1 MPEPASDSSPRAAPS
16 AATRS
21 FGLAAA
27 VSVLVSNMVGTGVFT
42 SLGFQVLDLSS
53 GFALLALWAVG
64 GLLALSG
71 ALCYAELGAMHPRSG
86 GEYVYLTE
94 AWSPMLG
101 FIGGFVSMTAGF
113 AAPIAIA
120 AIAFG
125 RYAAQVTDVAPM
137 LATVVILVLVSAVH
151 FTGVRRARI
160 FQLTTTGATLCII
173 AAFIVAGLV
182 IGPRE
187 PLTFAPSAAAWTE
200 IASAPFAI
208 SLIYVVYA
216 YTGWNA
222 IGYVAGEIRE
232 PQRTIPRAVVAAVLL
247 VAAMYL
253 LLHWVFLRTVPLDAL
268 RGTVEVGALSGSRIL
283 GDIGGRVM
291 SGIIALVLVATI
303 SGFLLAGS
311 RVTQAVGEG
320 VSGLGW
326 LGARAADGVPRR
338 ALGLQL
344 ALIAVL
350 IATASFEAV
359 LAYAGIVLNLMNL
372 LAVAGLMKL
381 RRGAPELERPFRTPW
396 YPLTPL
402 VFAAL
407 SCWMIAFV
415 VWQRP
420 SVILAAIGTL
430 VVGGGLFTWLE
441 RPGRATPRTEAHTR

>member
-1 MPEPASDSSPRAAPS
+1 MSAPPTHEEPKTPARHL
-16 AATRS
+16 
-21 FGLAAA
+21 GLAAA
-27 VSVLVSNMVGTGVFT
+27 VAILVSNMVGTGVFT
-42 SLGFQVLDLSS
+42 SLGFQVVDLSS
-53 GFALLALWAVG
+53 GFALLSLWAVG

-113 AAPIAIA
+113 PAPIALA

-125 RYAAQVTDVAPM
+125 RYSAQVIDVAPM
-137 LATVVILVLVSAVH
+137 LATVAVLAFVAAVH
-151 FTGVRRARI
+151 LTGVSRARI
-160 FQLTTTGATLCII
+160 FQLTTTGITLVII
-173 AAFIVAGLV
+173 AAFIITGLL

-187 PLTFAPSAAAWTE
+187 PLSFAPSAAAWEQIT
-200 IASAPFAI
+200 SAPFAI

-232 PQRTIPRAVVAAVLL
+232 PQRTIPRAVVGAVLL
-247 VAAMYL
+247 VAALYL

-311 RVTQAVGEG
+311 RVTQAVGAG
-320 VSGLGW
+320 VGGLGGI
-326 LGARAADGVPRR
+326 GALSSDGVPRR

-344 ALIAVL
+344 ALIALL

-381 RRGAPELERPFRTPW
+381 RRSAPELVRPFRTPL

-402 VFAAL
+402 LFAAL

-420 SVILAAIGTL
+420 SVILAALGTL
-430 VVGGGLFTWLE
+430 VVGGLLFRWLE
-441 RPGRATPRTEAHTR
+441 RR

>member
-1 MPEPASDSSPRAAPS
+1 
-16 AATRS
+16 
-21 FGLAAA
+21 
-27 VSVLVSNMVGTGVFT
+27 MVGTGVFT
-42 SLGFQVLDLSS
+42 SLGFQGLDLSS
-53 GFALLALWAVG
+53 GFALLTLWAVG

-94 AWSPMLG
+94 SWSPMLG

-120 AIAFG
+120 AIGFG
-125 RYAAQVTDVAPM
+125 RYAAQVADVAPM
-137 LATVVILVLVSAVH
+137 LATVVILVLVSLVH
-151 FTGVRRARI
+151 STGVSRARI
-160 FQLTTTGATLCII
+160 FQLTTTGATVVII
-173 AAFIVAGLV
+173 AAFIVTGLL

-187 PLTFAPSAAAWTE
+187 PISFAPSVTAWSE
-200 IASAPFAI
+200 ITSAPFAI

-222 IGYVAGEIRE
+222 IGYVAGEIKD
-232 PQRTIPRAVVAAVLL
+232 PQRTIPRAVVGAVLL
-247 VAAMYL
+247 VATMYL
-253 LLHWVFLRTVPLDAL
+253 LLHLVFLRTVPLNAL

-320 VSGLGW
+320 IAGLGW
-326 LGARAADGVPRR
+326 LGARSADGVPRR
-338 ALGLQL
+338 ALALQL
-344 ALIAVL
+344 ALIALL
-350 IATASFEAV
+350 IATASFETV

-381 RRGAPELERPFRTPW
+381 RRTNADLVRPFRTPL

-402 VFAAL
+402 LFAAL

-420 SVILAAIGTL
+420 SVILAALGTL
-430 VVGGGLFTWLE
+430 AVGGLLFRWLE
-441 RPGRATPRTEAHTR
+441 RR

>member
-1 MPEPASDSSPRAAPS
+1 MSERAPAAPVPPT
-16 AATRS
+16 AAPTAARHL
-21 FGLAAA
+21 GLAAA
-27 VSVLVSNMVGTGVFT
+27 VAILVSNMVGTGVFT
-42 SLGFQVLDLSS
+42 SLGFQVVALSS
-53 GFALLALWAVG
+53 GFALLTLWAVG

-71 ALCYAELGAMHPRSG
+71 ALCYAELGAMYPRSG

-125 RYAAQVTDVAPM
+125 RYAAQVVEVAPM
-137 LATVVILVLVSAVH
+137 LATVIVLSLVSLVH
-151 FTGVRRARI
+151 FTGVSRARV
-160 FQLTTTGATLCII
+160 FQLTTTGATIVII
-173 AAFIVAGLV
+173 TAFIITGLV

-187 PLTFAPSAAAWTE
+187 PISFAPNASAWNE
-200 IASAPFAI
+200 ITSAPFAI

-232 PQRTIPRAVVAAVLL
+232 PQRTIPRAVIGAVLL
-247 VAAMYL
+247 VATMYL

-320 VSGLGW
+320 VGGLGW
-326 LGARAADGVPRR
+326 LGVRSSDGVPRR
-338 ALGLQL
+338 ALVLQL
-344 ALIAVL
+344 ALIAFL

-372 LAVAGLMKL
+372 LAVAGLMRL
-381 RRGAPELERPFRTPW
+381 RRSAPGLPRPFRTPL

-407 SCWMIAFV
+407 SCWMIVFV

-420 SVILAAIGTL
+420 TVILAALGTL
-430 VVGGGLFTWLE
+430 AVGGLLFRWLE
-441 RPGRATPRTEAHTR
+441 GR

>member
-1 MPEPASDSSPRAAPS
+1 
-16 AATRS
+16 
-21 FGLAAA
+21 
-27 VSVLVSNMVGTGVFT
+27 MVGTGVFT
-42 SLGFQVLDLSS
+42 SLGFQVQDLSS
-53 GFALLALWAVG
+53 GFALLTLWAVG

-125 RYAAQVTDVAPM
+125 RYGAQVLDVAPM
-137 LATVVILVLVSAVH
+137 MATVAVLVFVASVH
-151 FTGVRRARI
+151 LTGVSRARI
-160 FQLTTTGATLCII
+160 FQLTTTSATIVII
-173 AAFIVAGLV
+173 TAFIVTGLL

-187 PLTFAPSAAAWTE
+187 PISFAPSAVAAGE
-200 IASAPFAI
+200 ITSAPFAI

-222 IGYVAGEIRE
+222 IGYVAGEIRD
-232 PQRTIPRAVVAAVLL
+232 PQRTIPRAVVGAVLL
-247 VAAMYL
+247 VATMYL
-253 LLHWVFLRTVPLDAL
+253 LLHWVFLRTVPIDAL

-283 GDIGGRVM
+283 GAIGGRVM

-320 VSGLGW
+320 VRGLGW
-326 LGARAADGVPRR
+326 LGVRGGDGVPRR
-338 ALGLQL
+338 ALSLQL
-344 ALIAVL
+344 ALIALL

-372 LAVAGLMKL
+372 LAVAGMMKL
-381 RRGAPELERPFRTPW
+381 RRSAPDLMRPFRTPL

-402 VFAAL
+402 LFAGL

-415 VWQRP
+415 IWQRP
-420 SVILAAIGTL
+420 SVILAALGTL
-430 VVGGGLFTWLE
+430 VAGGALYRWLE
-441 RPGRATPRTEAHTR
+441 RP

>member
-1 MPEPASDSSPRAAPS
+1 
-16 AATRS
+16 
-21 FGLAAA
+21 
-27 VSVLVSNMVGTGVFT
+27 MVGTGVFT
-42 SLGFQVLDLSS
+42 SLGFQVQDLSS
-53 GFALLALWAVG
+53 GFALLTLWAVG

-113 AAPIAIA
+113 AAPISIA

-125 RYAAQVTDVAPM
+125 RYGAQVLDVAPM
-137 LATVVILVLVSAVH
+137 MATVAVLVFVASVH
-151 FTGVRRARI
+151 LTGVSRARI
-160 FQLTTTGATLCII
+160 FQLTTTSATIVII
-173 AAFIVAGLV
+173 TAFIVTGLL

-187 PLTFAPSAAAWTE
+187 PISFAPSAVAAGE
-200 IASAPFAI
+200 ITSAPFAI

-232 PQRTIPRAVVAAVLL
+232 PQRTIPRAVVGAVLL

-253 LLHWVFLRTVPLDAL
+253 LLHWVFLRTVPIDAL

-283 GDIGGRVM
+283 GAIGGRVM

-320 VSGLGW
+320 VRGLGW
-326 LGARAADGVPRR
+326 LGVRSGDGVPRR
-338 ALGLQL
+338 ALSLQL
-344 ALIAVL
+344 ALIALL

-372 LAVAGLMKL
+372 LAVAGMMKL
-381 RRGAPELERPFRTPW
+381 RRSAPDLMRPFRTPL

-402 VFAAL
+402 LFAGL

-415 VWQRP
+415 IWQRP
-420 SVILAAIGTL
+420 SVILAALGTL
-430 VVGGGLFTWLE
+430 AAGGALYCWLE
-441 RPGRATPRTEAHTR
+441 RP

>member
-1 MPEPASDSSPRAAPS
+1 MSDAPS
-16 AATRS
+16 RS

-42 SLGFQVLDLSS
+42 SLGFQVVDLSN
-53 GFALLALWAVG
+53 GFALLSLWAVG

-94 AWSPMLG
+94 AWSPTLG

-125 RYAAQVTDVAPM
+125 RYAAQVADVAPM
-137 LATVVILVLVSAVH
+137 LATVVVLGLVSVVH
-151 FTGVRRARI
+151 FTGVSRARV
-160 FQLTTTGATLCII
+160 FQLTTTGATIVII
-173 AAFIVAGLV
+173 VAFIVTGLL

-187 PLTFAPSAAAWTE
+187 PLSFAPSRASWAE
-200 IASAPFAI
+200 ITSAPFAI

-222 IGYVAGEIRE
+222 IGYVAGEIRD
-232 PQRTIPRAVVAAVLL
+232 PQRTIPRAVVGAVTL
-247 VAAMYL
+247 VAAIYF
-253 LLHWVFLRTVPLDAL
+253 LLHFVFLRTVPLDVL

-283 GDIGGRVM
+283 GEIGGRVM
-291 SGIIALVLVATI
+291 SAIIALVLVATI

-320 VSGLGW
+320 VRGLGW
-326 LGARAADGVPRR
+326 LGARAEDGVPRR
-338 ALGLQL
+338 ALSLQL
-344 ALIAVL
+344 ALIALL

-381 RRGAPELERPFRTPW
+381 RRTAPTLARPFRVPL
-396 YPLTPL
+396 YPFTPL
-402 VFAAL
+402 LFAAL

-420 SVILAAIGTL
+420 SVIFAAFGTL
-430 VVGGGLFTWLE
+430 VVGGTLFRWLE
-441 RPGRATPRTEAHTR
+441 RR

>member
-1 MPEPASDSSPRAAPS
+1 MTP
-16 AATRS
+16 TRHL
-21 FGLAAA
+21 GLAAA
-27 VSVLVSNMVGTGVFT
+27 VAILVSNMVGTGVFT
-42 SLGFQVLDLSS
+42 SLGFQVQDLSS
-53 GFALLALWAVG
+53 GFALLTLWAVG

-125 RYAAQVTDVAPM
+125 RYGAQVLDVAPM
-137 LATVVILVLVSAVH
+137 MATVAVLVFVASVH
-151 FTGVRRARI
+151 LTGVSRARI
-160 FQLTTTGATLCII
+160 FQLTTTSATIVII
-173 AAFIVAGLV
+173 TAFIVTGLL

-187 PLTFAPSAAAWTE
+187 PISFAPSAVAAGE
-200 IASAPFAI
+200 ITSAPFAI

-222 IGYVAGEIRE
+222 IGYVAGEIRD
-232 PQRTIPRAVVAAVLL
+232 PQRTIPRAVVGAVLL
-247 VAAMYL
+247 VATMYL
-253 LLHWVFLRTVPLDAL
+253 LLHWVFLRTVPIDAL

-283 GDIGGRVM
+283 GAIGGRVM

-320 VSGLGW
+320 VRGLGW
-326 LGARAADGVPRR
+326 LGVRSGDGVPRR
-338 ALGLQL
+338 ALSLQL
-344 ALIAVL
+344 ALIALL

-372 LAVAGLMKL
+372 LAVAGMMKL
-381 RRGAPELERPFRTPW
+381 RRSAPDLMRPFRTPL

-402 VFAAL
+402 LFAGL

-415 VWQRP
+415 IWQRP
-420 SVILAAIGTL
+420 SVILAALGTL
-430 VVGGGLFTWLE
+430 VAGGALYRWLE
-441 RPGRATPRTEAHTR
+441 RP

>member
-1 MPEPASDSSPRAAPS
+1 
-16 AATRS
+16 
-21 FGLAAA
+21 
-27 VSVLVSNMVGTGVFT
+27 MVGTGVFT
-42 SLGFQVLDLSS
+42 SLGFQVQDLSS
-53 GFALLALWAVG
+53 GFALLTLWAVG

-125 RYAAQVTDVAPM
+125 RYGAQVLDVAPM
-137 LATVVILVLVSAVH
+137 MATVAVLVFVASVH
-151 FTGVRRARI
+151 LTGVSRARI
-160 FQLTTTGATLCII
+160 FQLTTTSATIVII
-173 AAFIVAGLV
+173 TAFIVTGLL

-187 PLTFAPSAAAWTE
+187 PISFAPSAVAAGE
-200 IASAPFAI
+200 ITSAPFAI

-222 IGYVAGEIRE
+222 IGYVAGEIRD
-232 PQRTIPRAVVAAVLL
+232 PQRTIPRAVVGAVLL
-247 VAAMYL
+247 VATMYL
-253 LLHWVFLRTVPLDAL
+253 LLHWVFLRTVPIDAL

-283 GDIGGRVM
+283 GAIGGRVM

-320 VSGLGW
+320 VRGLGW
-326 LGARAADGVPRR
+326 LGVRSGDGVPRR
-338 ALGLQL
+338 ALSLQL
-344 ALIAVL
+344 ALIALL

-372 LAVAGLMKL
+372 LAVAGMMKL
-381 RRGAPELERPFRTPW
+381 RRSAPDLMRPFRTPL

-402 VFAAL
+402 LFAGL

-415 VWQRP
+415 IWQRP
-420 SVILAAIGTL
+420 SVILAALGTL
-430 VVGGGLFTWLE
+430 VAGGALYRWLE
-441 RPGRATPRTEAHTR
+441 RP

>member
-1 MPEPASDSSPRAAPS
+1 VTP
-16 AATRS
+16 TRHL
-21 FGLAAA
+21 GLAAA
-27 VSVLVSNMVGTGVFT
+27 VAILVSNMVGTGVFT
-42 SLGFQVLDLSS
+42 SLGFQVQDLSS
-53 GFALLALWAVG
+53 GFALLTLWAVG

-125 RYAAQVTDVAPM
+125 RYGAQVLDVAPM
-137 LATVVILVLVSAVH
+137 MATVAVLVFVASVH
-151 FTGVRRARI
+151 LTGVSRARI
-160 FQLTTTGATLCII
+160 FQLTTTSATIVII
-173 AAFIVAGLV
+173 TAFIVTGLL

-187 PLTFAPSAAAWTE
+187 PISFAPSAVAAGE
-200 IASAPFAI
+200 ITSAPFAI

-222 IGYVAGEIRE
+222 IGYVAGEIRD
-232 PQRTIPRAVVAAVLL
+232 PQRTIPRAVVGAVLL
-247 VAAMYL
+247 VATMYL
-253 LLHWVFLRTVPLDAL
+253 LLHWVFLRTVPIDAL

-283 GDIGGRVM
+283 GAIGGRVM

-320 VSGLGW
+320 VRGLGW
-326 LGARAADGVPRR
+326 LGVRSGDGVPRR
-338 ALGLQL
+338 ALSLQL
-344 ALIAVL
+344 ALIALL

-372 LAVAGLMKL
+372 LAVAGMMKL
-381 RRGAPELERPFRTPW
+381 RRSAPDLMRPFRTPL

-402 VFAAL
+402 LFAGL

-415 VWQRP
+415 IWQRP
-420 SVILAAIGTL
+420 SVILAALGTL
-430 VVGGGLFTWLE
+430 VAGGALYRWLE
-441 RPGRATPRTEAHTR
+441 RP

>member
-1 MPEPASDSSPRAAPS
+1 
-16 AATRS
+16 
-21 FGLAAA
+21 
-27 VSVLVSNMVGTGVFT
+27 MVGTGVFT
-42 SLGFQVLDLSS
+42 SLGFQVVDLSN
-53 GFALLALWAVG
+53 GFALLALWAIG

-94 AWSPMLG
+94 AWSPTLG

-125 RYAAQVTDVAPM
+125 RYAAQVANIAPM
-137 LATVVILVLVSAVH
+137 LATVIVLVLVSLVH
-151 FTGVRRARI
+151 LTGVSRARV
-160 FQLTTTGATLCII
+160 FQLTTTSTTIVII
-173 AAFIVAGLV
+173 AAFIVTGLL

-187 PLTFAPSAAAWTE
+187 PLSFAPSAASWTE
-200 IASAPFAI
+200 ITSAPFAI

-222 IGYVAGEIRE
+222 IGYVAGEIRD
-232 PQRTIPRAVVAAVLL
+232 PQRTIPRAVVGAVTL
-247 VAAMYL
+247 VAVIYL
-253 LLHWVFLRTVPLDAL
+253 LLHFVFLRTVPLDAL

-283 GDIGGRVM
+283 GDVGGRAM
-291 SGIIALVLVATI
+291 SAIIALVLVATI

-320 VSGLGW
+320 VGGLGW
-326 LGARAADGVPRR
+326 LGARGADGVPRR
-338 ALGLQL
+338 ALSLQL
-344 ALIAVL
+344 ALIALL

-359 LAYAGIVLNLMNL
+359 MAYAGIVLNLMNL

-381 RRGAPELERPFRTPW
+381 RRSAPELARPFKTPW

-402 VFAAL
+402 LFAAL
-407 SCWMIAFV
+407 SCWMIVFV
-415 VWQRP
+415 IWQRP
-420 SVILAAIGTL
+420 SVILAAVGTL
-430 VVGGGLFTWLE
+430 IVGGALFRWLE
-441 RPGRATPRTEAHTR
+441 RH

>member
-1 MPEPASDSSPRAAPS
+1 MSSAPS
-16 AATRS
+16 RS

-42 SLGFQVLDLSS
+42 SLGFQVVDLSN
-53 GFALLALWAVG
+53 GFALLSLWAVG

-94 AWSPMLG
+94 AWSPTLG

-125 RYAAQVTDVAPM
+125 RYAAQVADVAPM
-137 LATVVILVLVSAVH
+137 LATVAVLGLVSVVH
-151 FTGVRRARI
+151 FTGVSRARV
-160 FQLTTTGATLCII
+160 FQLTTTGATIVII
-173 AAFIVAGLV
+173 AAFIVTGLL

-187 PLTFAPSAAAWTE
+187 PLSFAPSSASWTE
-200 IASAPFAI
+200 ITSAPFAI

-222 IGYVAGEIRE
+222 IGYVAGEIRD
-232 PQRTIPRAVVAAVLL
+232 PQRTIPRAVVGAVTL
-247 VAAMYL
+247 VAAIYL
-253 LLHWVFLRTVPLDAL
+253 LLHFVFLRTVPLDAL

-291 SGIIALVLVATI
+291 SAIIALVLVATI

-320 VSGLGW
+320 VRGLGW
-326 LGARAADGVPRR
+326 LGARAEDGVPRR
-338 ALGLQL
+338 ALSVQL
-344 ALIAVL
+344 ALIVLL

-359 LAYAGIVLNLMNL
+359 MAYAGIVLNLMNL

-381 RRGAPELERPFRTPW
+381 RRTAATLARPFRVPL
-396 YPLTPL
+396 YPFTPL
-402 VFAAL
+402 LFAAL

-420 SVILAAIGTL
+420 SVLLAALGTL
-430 VVGGGLFTWLE
+430 VVGGALYRWLQ
-441 RPGRATPRTEAHTR
+441 R

>member
-1 MPEPASDSSPRAAPS
+1 LQSSGS
-16 AATRS
+16 GFGNSSSRS

-27 VSVLVSNMVGTGVFT
+27 VAVLVSNMVGTGVFT
-42 SLGFQVLDLSS
+42 SLGFQVVDLSN
-53 GFALLALWAVG
+53 GFALLALWAIG

-94 AWSPMLG
+94 AWSPTLG

-125 RYAAQVTDVAPM
+125 RYAAQVANIAPM
-137 LATVVILVLVSAVH
+137 LATVIVLVLVSLVH
-151 FTGVRRARI
+151 LTGVSRARV
-160 FQLTTTGATLCII
+160 FQLTTTSTTIVII
-173 AAFIVAGLV
+173 AAFIVTGLL

-187 PLTFAPSAAAWTE
+187 PLSFAPSAASWTE
-200 IASAPFAI
+200 ITSAPFAI

-222 IGYVAGEIRE
+222 IGYVAGEIRD
-232 PQRTIPRAVVAAVLL
+232 PQRTIPRAVVGAVTL
-247 VAAMYL
+247 VAVIYL
-253 LLHWVFLRTVPLDAL
+253 LLHFVFLRTVPLDAL

-283 GDIGGRVM
+283 GDVGGRAM
-291 SGIIALVLVATI
+291 SAIIALVLVATI

-320 VSGLGW
+320 VGGLGW
-326 LGARAADGVPRR
+326 LGARGADGVPRR
-338 ALGLQL
+338 ALSLQL
-344 ALIAVL
+344 ALIALL

-359 LAYAGIVLNLMNL
+359 MAYAGIVLNLMNL

-381 RRGAPELERPFRTPW
+381 RRSAPELARPFKTPW

-402 VFAAL
+402 LFAAL
-407 SCWMIAFV
+407 SCWMIVFV
-415 VWQRP
+415 IWQRP
-420 SVILAAIGTL
+420 SVILAAVGTL
-430 VVGGGLFTWLE
+430 IVGGALFRWLE
-441 RPGRATPRTEAHTR
+441 RH

>member
-1 MPEPASDSSPRAAPS
+1 MSSVPAP
-16 AATRS
+16 RS

-64 GLLALSG
+64 GVLALSG

-94 AWSPMLG
+94 SWSPMLG

-125 RYAAQVTDVAPM
+125 RYVAPVLSVPPM
-137 LATVVILVLVSAVH
+137 LATVAVLVLVALVH
-151 FTGVRRARI
+151 FTGVSRARV
-160 FQLTTTGATLCII
+160 FQLTTTGATIVII
-173 AAFIVAGLV
+173 AAFIVTGLL
-182 IGPRE
+182 IGPSE
-187 PLTFAPSAAAWTE
+187 PISFAPSAPAWRE
-200 IASAPFAI
+200 IGSAPFAI

-222 IGYVAGEIRE
+222 IGYVAGEIRD
-232 PQRTIPRAVVAAVLL
+232 PQRTIPRAVVVAVLL

-253 LLHWVFLRTVPLDAL
+253 LLHLVFLRTVPLDAL

-283 GDIGGRVM
+283 GEIGGRVV

-320 VSGLGW
+320 IAGLGW
-326 LGARAADGVPRR
+326 LGARDEDGVPRH
-338 ALGLQL
+338 ALGVQL
-344 ALIAVL
+344 ALIAAL
-350 IATASFEAV
+350 IATASFETV
-359 LAYAGIVLNLMNL
+359 VAYAGIVLNLMNL

-381 RRGAPELERPFRTPW
+381 RRTKPDIPRPFRAPL
-396 YPLTPL
+396 YPITPL

-420 SVILAAIGTL
+420 SVILAALGTL
-430 VVGGGLFTWLE
+430 LVAAALFRWLE
-441 RPGRATPRTEAHTR
+441 RR